1 MRKSIFAKIG
11 AAAVVLTLVTSSL
24 VGGTFAKYV
33 TETSATA
40 KVKVANWQVAF
51 KQNDDTVISDSTE
64 ITLEGTADTKSLLP
78 GDSGQIDV
86 NIYGEKSEVGYT
98 YTIKMAK
105 VGEDSTGIKFYSDLD
120 HKTEI
125 PADGLTAKVGYSTTA
140 ADMNKQVSIYW
151 LLPAGA
157 DDTAD
162 TEMAGKTATYT
173 ISMVAEQ
180 ATTPTN

>member
-33 TETSATA
+33 TKTSATA
-40 KVKVANWQVAF
+40 KVKVADWQVAF

-98 YTIKMAK
+98 YTIKMEK
-105 VGEDSTGIKFYSDLD
+105 VGDDSTGIKFYSDSD

-125 PADGLTAKVGYSTTA
+125 PVEGLTGTVVYSTTEA
-140 ADMNKQVSIYW
+140 EMDKKVPIYW
-151 LLPAGA
+151 VLPAGA
-157 DDTAD
+157 DDKAD
-162 TEMAGKTATYT
+162 TEMAGKIATYK
-173 ISMVAEQ
+173 ISMLAEQ
-180 ATTPTN
+180 ATATTN